1 MACCCENRQN
11 AGMNNTRIALLET
24 WLPRPFA
31 AARLLLLGCGPA
43 QDPGIDCLAQ
53 ILALSAAGHD
63 CTILDP
69 NPDLIARARA
79 AAMQA
84 GSKAHF
90 VEHAIDPEMLDRMGD
105 FDIALLINDADIG
118 LDVLAA
124 AQAHCPTLF
133 LAVGPQQNKLA
144 KALKQS
150 GHHAQVDCLGLLPGP
165 HGPRLLFRSR
175 AKARVSGIE
184 IQALTPDAMA
194 SLRGALAQNKPF
206 YAKENDHFICRVLPM
221 NLAGEPGGPPQ
232 RAAIKYVQ
240 AKSRMARLLLYREH
254 EFLCALDQPLF
265 PQPLGIGLD
274 EQGYILALPWLDG
287 PNLQQ
292 ALASKALPNRQ
303 GLREQLL
310 QAQAALR
317 DAGIRH
323 RDLRATNVMITPQG
337 PRILDFGWACWSDEA
352 GCPAPP
358 QLAAPDDD
366 AAFTALLDSI
376 A

>member
-1 MACCCENRQN
+1 MSN
-11 AGMNNTRIALLET
+11 ARIALLET

-31 AARLLLLGCGPA
+31 PARLLILGCGESA
-43 QDPGIDCLAQ
+43 DCLAQ

-69 NPDLIARARA
+69 DPALIAKGRE
-79 AAMQA
+79 AAMLA

-90 VEHAIDPEMLDRMGD
+90 VDHAIDPEMLERMGD
-105 FDIALLINDADIG
+105 FDIALLINDADIS
-118 LDVLAA
+118 VEALAA
-124 AQAHCPTLF
+124 VQARCGTLF
-133 LAVGPQQNKLA
+133 LAVGPQQGKLA
-144 KALKQS
+144 KALKRS
-150 GHHAQVDCLGLLPGP
+150 GDHALVDCLGLLPGP
-165 HGPRLLFRSR
+165 QGPRLLFRSA

-184 IQALTPDAMA
+184 IQALTPDAMGG
-194 SLRGALAQNKPF
+194 LRKTLAQSKPY
-206 YAKENDHFICRVLPM
+206 YAKENDHFICCVLPM
-221 NLAGEPGGPPQ
+221 TLAGQPGEAPQ
-232 RAAIKYVQ
+232 RAAVKYVQ

-254 EFLCALDQPLF
+254 EFLCALNSPLF
-265 PQPLGIGLD
+265 PQPMGVGLD

-292 ALASKALPNRQ
+292 ALAPTLASKALPNRK

-310 QAQAALR
+310 QAQAELR
-317 DAGIRH
+317 EAGIRH

-337 PRILDFGWACWSDEA
+337 PRILDFGWACWADEI

-366 AAFTALLDSI
+366 AAFLALLDSI
-376 A
+376 GQ